1 MMALVMVMTK
11 DDDDD
16 DDGDDNADDADVD
29 ATMLM
34 MMLMTM
40 MAMCRLK
47 PAGGSRGPLRAGVL
61 ARGMPNARPNPK
73 PLYWREGSAAVSSS
87 VTAGSRPPWAPRAW
101 RVPGGWER
109 EARTRH
115 RPGGPEGTWPVPF
128 DDKVWVKKWAKHAP
142 SPPEGALVWLR
153 TERDVRGVLRA
164 LVLEWDVL
172 PVTSSSARLSSLVL
186 RDEGSPRVKR
196 APLAG

>member
-16 DDGDDNADDADVD
+16 DDGDDNADDAGVD

-34 MMLMTM
+34 MMLMVM

-61 ARGMPNARPNPK
+61 ARGMPNTRPNPK
-73 PLYWREGSAAVSSS
+73 PLYWREGSAVVGSS

-101 RVPGGWER
+101 RVPGGWEG
-109 EARTRH
+109 EVKPCH
-115 RPGGPEGTWPVPF
+115 RPGGPGGTWPVPF
-128 DDKVWVKKWAKHAP
+128 DDKTWVRKWAKHAP
-142 SPPEGALVWLR
+142 PPPEGTLVWLR
-153 TERDVRGVLRA
+153 TERDVCGVLRA

-186 RDEGSPRVKR
+186 RAEGPPRVKR
-196 APLAG
+196 APFTG